1 MSPSLITWVE
11 LMTAAGA
18 ALWAGLLVLADE
30 APALPRALGDPPAPP
45 RESVPLHR
53 ALQIAR
59 VALLTLAG
67 VAAAAA
73 VEWWRR
79 PTGDAVASLVLG
91 GALLYLVSDALPRG
105 IGVLLP
111 RLASGVVP
119 TARRGL
125 IAFAPLLGIASS
137 MERLLQMLLPART
150 PTATGLGE
158 GERDMLAAVVSLRD
172 GVVAE
177 AMTPRL
183 DIAAI
188 EANADWREVV
198 ETLRREER
206 ARLPVYEGDLD
217 SIAGVMYAKDLTPVV
232 AGIAPHP
239 KRWQDVVRPAQF
251 VPESKSLVSQLRDF
265 ERGPSHIAIVVDEFG
280 GTSGLITLEDVLE
293 EIVGEIYGEYDREE
307 VPPVT
312 SEGDD
317 KFWVDG
323 TVTLDDLSESL
334 KTTID
339 REDVSTVGGLIYSEL
354 GRVPRPGEELRIGE
368 FRVVVEQVIRRRV
381 RRVYFERRFPAAVD
395 GVEEAAP

>member
-1 MSPSLITWVE
+1 
-11 LMTAAGA
+11 
-18 ALWAGLLVLADE
+18 
-30 APALPRALGDPPAPP
+30 
-45 RESVPLHR
+45 LHR

-79 PTGDAVASLVLG
+79 PTGDAVAGLMLA

-111 RLASGVVP
+111 RLASAVVP
-119 TARRGL
+119 TAQRGL
-125 IAFAPLLGIASS
+125 ISFAPLLGIASS

-158 GERDMLAAVVSLRD
+158 GERDVLAALVSLRD

-188 EANADWREVV
+188 EAKSDWREVV
-198 ETLRREER
+198 EILRREER

-239 KRWQDVVRPAQF
+239 KRWQDFVRPAQF

-293 EIVGEIYGEYDREE
+293 EIVGEIYGEY
-307 VPPVT
+307 VT
-312 SEGDD
+312 TSSG
-317 KFWVDG
+317 W
-323 TVTLDDLSESL
+323 T
-334 KTTID
+334 
-339 REDVSTVGGLIYSEL
+339 
-354 GRVPRPGEELRIGE
+354 
-368 FRVVVEQVIRRRV
+368 
-381 RRVYFERRFPAAVD
+381 
-395 GVEEAAP
+395 AP

>member
-111 RLASGVVP
+111 RLASGMVP

-150 PTATGLGE
+150 PTAT
-158 GERDMLAAVVSLRD
+158 S
-172 GVVAE
+172 
-177 AMTPRL
+177 
-183 DIAAI
+183 
-188 EANADWREVV
+188 WRHCGARSV
-198 ETLRREER
+198 R
-206 ARLPVYEGDLD
+206 ACQCTR
-217 SIAGVMYAKDLTPVV
+217 
-232 AGIAPHP
+232 GI
-239 KRWQDVVRPAQF
+239 
-251 VPESKSLVSQLRDF
+251 
-265 ERGPSHIAIVVDEFG
+265 
-280 GTSGLITLEDVLE
+280 
-293 EIVGEIYGEYDREE
+293 
-307 VPPVT
+307 
-312 SEGDD
+312 
-317 KFWVDG
+317 
-323 TVTLDDLSESL
+323 
-334 KTTID
+334 
-339 REDVSTVGGLIYSEL
+339 ST
-354 GRVPRPGEELRIGE
+354 
-368 FRVVVEQVIRRRV
+368 
-381 RRVYFERRFPAAVD
+381 A
-395 GVEEAAP
+395 

>member
-1 MSPSLITWVE
+1 M
-11 LMTAAGA
+11 
-18 ALWAGLLVLADE
+18 
-30 APALPRALGDPPAPP
+30 
-45 RESVPLHR
+45 
-53 ALQIAR
+53 
-59 VALLTLAG
+59 
-67 VAAAAA
+67 
-73 VEWWRR
+73 
-79 PTGDAVASLVLG
+79 
-91 GALLYLVSDALPRG
+91 
-105 IGVLLP
+105 
-111 RLASGVVP
+111 VP

-188 EANADWREVV
+188 EANSDWREVV

-239 KRWQDVVRPAQF
+239 KRWQDFVRPAQF

-307 VPPVT
+307 MPPVT

-395 GVEEAAP
+395 GVGEAAP